1 MDLCWRLLPAG
12 TRWNS
17 PSLVQAA
24 LTCSGL
30 FCPILNSSSH
40 QVKRRAEFLEVEVE
54 PDSSFDDLLSNPVE
68 AYQQVFGSVT
78 REAGVADLDWKNH
91 LFCQVSCLKSN
102 MRRRYYL
109 LPLTIRPSLLPSCVP
124 GGRGATSLKLWT
136 CSFKPSWS

>member
-54 PDSSFDDLLSNPVE
+54 PDGSFDDLLSNPVE

-124 GGRGATSLKLWT
+124 GGRGATSLKSST
-136 CSFKPSWS
+136 CSLTHF